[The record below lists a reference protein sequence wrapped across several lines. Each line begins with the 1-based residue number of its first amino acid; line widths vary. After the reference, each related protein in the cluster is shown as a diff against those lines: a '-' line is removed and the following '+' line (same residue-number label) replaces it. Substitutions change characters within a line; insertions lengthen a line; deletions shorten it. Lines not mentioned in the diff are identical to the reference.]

1 MPIRVLN
8 IEDVQFSDLAEM
20 SRQLG
25 EELPQERFGG
35 RRGMVG
41 RKMGAQ
47 KLGYNVTVLA
57 PGKRAFP
64 FHNHRVNE
72 EMFFV
77 LEGEGEL
84 RAGAE
89 TLRVR
94 KGDFVA
100 CPPGGMDMA
109 HQFVNTGSA
118 ELKYL
123 AVSTLQSPD
132 ICEYPDSGKFAVRG
146 PDDFQH
152 IGLAAD
158 KVKYWHGE

>member
-1 MPIRVLN
+1 MTIRVLN
-8 IEDVQFSDLAEM
+8 IEDVQYNDLSQM

-35 RRGMVG
+35 RLGMVG
-41 RKMGAQ
+41 RKLGAQ
-47 KLGYNVTVLA
+47 KLGYNVTVVA

-72 EMFFV
+72 EMFLI

-84 RAGAE
+84 RAGSE
-89 TLRVR
+89 TLRVH

-100 CPPGGMDMA
+100 CPPGGQGTA
-109 HQFVNTGSA
+109 HQFVNTGKM

-123 AVSTLQSPD
+123 AVSTLESPD
-132 ICEYPDSGKFAVRG
+132 VCEYPDSGKFAVRG
-146 PDDFQH
+146 PNDFQH

-158 KVKYWHGE
+158 KATYWQGE